1 MTESSA
7 GGLGAV
13 PAGVEGICVGEPMS
27 PGNVY

>member
-13 PAGVEGICVGEPMS
+13 LAGVEGICVGEPMS
-27 PGNVY
+27 PANVY